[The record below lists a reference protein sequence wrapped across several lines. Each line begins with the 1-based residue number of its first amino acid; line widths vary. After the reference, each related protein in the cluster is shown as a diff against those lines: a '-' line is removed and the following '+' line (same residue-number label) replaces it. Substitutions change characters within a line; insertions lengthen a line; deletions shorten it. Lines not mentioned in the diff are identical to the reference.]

1 MKKLTGQDVRCK
13 QKRDFKKRIQKKE
26 ENDNNWQKRRM
37 KNEKKKKEDVN
48 RKRKVMKKSKTSLSS
63 NSIEAIL
70 TYSAY

>member
-26 ENDNNWQKRRM
+26 EHDNNWQKRRM
-37 KNEKKKKEDVN
+37 KNEKKKDVN

-63 NSIEAIL
+63 NSIEAVL

>member
-13 QKRDFKKRIQKKE
+13 QKRDFKKRIQIKE
-26 ENDNNWQKRRM
+26 EHDNNWQKRRM
-37 KNEKKKKEDVN
+37 KNKKKKDVN

-63 NSIEAIL
+63 NSIEAVL